1 MEEKRSAR
9 SLKMEAIAKEHPDIT
24 NAIVKYIYTKLN
36 INLYKEYNNSNTKEI
51 DLKKN
56 KAFYKQTI
64 KRLFNLIEKNTNKKY
79 ALWKECEEG
88 ENLLK
93 MKRSA
98 TVQSPN
104 YGSEVGKQTNGHH
117 PNTQEQKLLSIENEL
132 IKQQKRII
140 EYERFKEQLE
150 EERKIIESFIDLI
163 PNPTALAVVS
173 RHFLLGEKYCD
184 IARDLC
190 YSEVYLLV
198 KRAVDDLAQILMY
211 SL

>member
-9 SLKMEAIAKEHPDIT
+9 SLKMEAIAKEHPDVT
-24 NAIVKYIYTKLN
+24 NAIVKYIYIKLN

-64 KRLFNLIEKNTNKKY
+64 KRLFNLIERNTNKKY

-88 ENLLK
+88 QALLD
-93 MKRSA
+93 MKRAA
-98 TVQSPN
+98 TVKSPN
-104 YGSEVGKQTNGHH
+104 YGEESSFNTGYR
-117 PNTQEQKLLSIENEL
+117 PNTQEQKLLDIENEL

-140 EYERFKEQLE
+140 EYEKFKEQME
-150 EERKIIESFIDLI
+150 EERKIIESFIDLV
-163 PNPTALAVVS
+163 PNPTALTVVS

>member
-9 SLKMEAIAKEHPDIT
+9 SLKMEAIAKEHPDVT
-24 NAIVKYIYTKLN
+24 NAIVKYIYIKLN

-64 KRLFNLIEKNTNKKY
+64 KRLFNLIERNTNKKY

-88 ENLLK
+88 QALLD
-93 MKRSA
+93 MKRAA
-98 TVQSPN
+98 TVKSPN
-104 YGSEVGKQTNGHH
+104 YGEEASFNTGYR
-117 PNTQEQKLLSIENEL
+117 PNTQEQKLLDIENEL

-140 EYERFKEQLE
+140 EYERFKEQME
-150 EERKIIESFIDLI
+150 EERKTIESFIDLV
-163 PNPTALAVVS
+163 PNPTALTVVS